1 MNHETLFD
9 KPYMVIH
16 LTKEG
21 DFFRNDFQ
29 SYAEAREH
37 AKKVL
42 KREYVAHVT
51 LSQLEEEW
59 KK

>member
-1 MNHETLFD
+1 MTYETLFD

-29 SYAEAREH
+29 SYTEAQDH
-37 AKKVL
+37 AKKML
-42 KREYVAHVT
+42 ERKYVTYV
-51 LSQLEEEW
+51 SVSVLEEEW